1 MHAYDVCAFD
11 IIEATGVKKPSSQQQ
26 QPTWTHLGKT
36 LVEGYPYLECEVIY
50 ACRYEMACTVSDML
64 TLRTRLAYLNKEAA
78 LLAAPRVA
86 EIMANELHWTLQEKK
101 RQLNAA
107 IELINTFGGCVVNNV
122 QEDAAIGSAQNQND
136 TFKLS
141 HDKLGQGSASR
152 GAGFG

>member
-1 MHAYDVCAFD
+1 
-11 IIEATGVKKPSSQQQ
+11 
-26 QPTWTHLGKT
+26 
-36 LVEGYPYLECEVIY
+36 
-50 ACRYEMACTVSDML
+50 ML

-86 EIMANELHWTLQEKK
+86 EIMAHELQWTVQEKDK
-101 RQLNAA
+101 QLQAA
-107 IELINTFGGCVVNNV
+107 IALINTFGGRVVNEMP
-122 QEDAAIGSAQNQND
+122 EDTPLAPAKNQDD